1 MLKKLALLSIVI
13 LSFISCQQS
22 SIYENTFDNDMDGL
36 PDELESERG
45 MNTDSI
51 DTDGDGL
58 SDYEEYCKY
67 MTDPTKPDT
76 DEDGLPDGDWE
87 ERKEYTYSITAKVY
101 LRKPFN
107 INHMNDLWQDARLLE
122 EASDR
127 SLFEVVLYPDVNEIF
142 ISNTY
147 EPVNDE
153 LTQPTFEKN
162 YSDAMKSSVRNH
174 IKNLKNE
181 YDASSSLLKLVYESE
196 YEGVG
201 ESMGCST
208 DLPIQFSFRF
218 LEDGSID
225 YDSVPDSTQYS
236 KDEILDK
243 VFFAD
248 AMYSNKTRGAC
259 SSSATLR
266 GGIFRAAGIKEKS
279 IFTVPLIFS
288 GFDDEVTFDVKDK
301 YMHGYIDVYSVAD
314 HVYNEIF
321 IGNRWVRVDGD
332 VIGAGMGIGD
342 KLYLKILEF
351 DDSTEQGFYHYWNYD
366 TYGELRPYQYVSVI
380 EKRTQT

>member
-1 MLKKLALLSIVI
+1 M
-13 LSFISCQQS
+13 
-22 SIYENTFDNDMDGL
+22 
-36 PDELESERG
+36 
-45 MNTDSI
+45 
-51 DTDGDGL
+51 
-58 SDYEEYCKY
+58 
-67 MTDPTKPDT
+67 
-76 DEDGLPDGDWE
+76 
-87 ERKEYTYSITAKVY
+87 
-101 LRKPFN
+101 
-107 INHMNDLWQDARLLE
+107 
-122 EASDR
+122 
-127 SLFEVVLYPDVNEIF
+127 VLYPEVNEIF
-142 ISNTY
+142 ISNAY
-147 EPVNDE
+147 EPANDE

-181 YDASSSLLKLVYESE
+181 YDVSSSLLNLVYESE

-201 ESMGCST
+201 ESMGCNT

-225 YDSVPDSTQYS
+225 SDSVPDSTLYS

-288 GFDDEVTFDVKDK
+288 GFDDKVTFDVKDK

-314 HVYNEIF
+314 HV
-321 IGNRWVRVDGD
+321 
-332 VIGAGMGIGD
+332 
-342 KLYLKILEF
+342 
-351 DDSTEQGFYHYWNYD
+351 
-366 TYGELRPYQYVSVI
+366 
-380 EKRTQT
+380 